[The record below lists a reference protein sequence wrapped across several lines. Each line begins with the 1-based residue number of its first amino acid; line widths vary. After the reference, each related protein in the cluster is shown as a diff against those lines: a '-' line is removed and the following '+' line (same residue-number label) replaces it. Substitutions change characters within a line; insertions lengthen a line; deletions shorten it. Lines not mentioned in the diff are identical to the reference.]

1 MLDPT
6 AIGVIGTTLSAF
18 FVGLFGWLGVRDK
31 RTREIA
37 EKADGNIEGLRDE
50 LDEQRHRLDIAIR
63 HIYDLRRFMVASNLE
78 PPPLPSELVPKK
90 VIASPFTGTADKA

>member
-1 MLDPT
+1 MDPT

-18 FVGLFGWLGVRDK
+18 FVGLFGWLGVRDR

-37 EKADGNIEGLRDE
+37 EKADNNIEHLRDE

-63 HIYDLRRFMVASNLE
+63 HIYDMRRFMVAHDIE
-78 PPPLPSELVPKK
+78 PPALPIELIPK
-90 VIASPFTGTADKA
+90 APPAA